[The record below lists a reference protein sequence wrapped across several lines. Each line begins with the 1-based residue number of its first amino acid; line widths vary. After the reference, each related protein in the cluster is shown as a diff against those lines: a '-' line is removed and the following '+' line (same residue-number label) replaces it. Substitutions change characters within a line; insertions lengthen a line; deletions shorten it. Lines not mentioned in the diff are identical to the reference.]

1 MGVDVYQTPQFL
13 SAVKKRQVLSHES
26 QATGA
31 LPSIS
36 ADLASMSARP
46 PHWHTG
52 SVVVVL
58 HFQPPAVVRMSW
70 SHEMDLVKS
79 CFLQDKIPSTFS
91 TLSD

>member
-1 MGVDVYQTPQFL
+1 M
-13 SAVKKRQVLSHES
+13 KS
-26 QATGA
+26 QATAA

-36 ADLASMSARP
+36 ADLASMSA
-46 PHWHTG
+46 HWHTG